1 MEIRQQVDFLI
12 TRKQILILKIK
23 MIYQL
28 GINKIK
34 YFNFRN
40 SMNRKYKLELV
51 PIIKDKKY
59 KI

>member
-1 MEIRQQVDFLI
+1 MDFLI

-28 GINKIK
+28 GINKIR